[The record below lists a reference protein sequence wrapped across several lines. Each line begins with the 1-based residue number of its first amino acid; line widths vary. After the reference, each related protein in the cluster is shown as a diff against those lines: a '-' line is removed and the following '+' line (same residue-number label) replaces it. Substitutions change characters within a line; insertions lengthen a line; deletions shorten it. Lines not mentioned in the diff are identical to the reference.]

1 MKTKKQ
7 IIQEFRKVYDTEL
20 WMTDNHDGVRGGYIG
35 DKHFYF
41 RPVKKEIE
49 AFIIKAL
56 KYQQKEIEK
65 AFKNKYKGAGD
76 VFFPYESQGNCT
88 EKEALDYID
97 EQWKDIINSLK
108 RRE

>member
-1 MKTKKQ
+1 MKTTKQ
-7 IIQEFRKVYDTEL
+7 TIEGFDKEFLKD
-20 WMTDNHDGVRGGYIG
+20 MG
-35 DKHFYF
+35 DECE
-41 RPVKKEIE
+41 PVFIDPVGCVGPIRCFIAE
-49 AFIIKAL
+49 AL
-56 KYQQKEIEK
+56 EYQQKEIEK

>member
-1 MKTKKQ
+1 M
-7 IIQEFRKVYDTEL
+7 YDTEL

-65 AFKNKYKGAGD
+65 AFKN
-76 VFFPYESQGNCT
+76 
-88 EKEALDYID
+88 
-97 EQWKDIINSLK
+97 
-108 RRE
+108 R

>member
-1 MKTKKQ
+1 MKTK
-7 IIQEFRKVYDTEL
+7 IVPIHPSHGEAL
-20 WMTDNHDGVRGGYIG
+20 
-35 DKHFYF
+35 
-41 RPVKKEIE
+41 E
-49 AFIIKAL
+49 AFIAEAL

-108 RRE
+108 AKEGSKE